1 MKLYIVKKIISIYVF
16 YLNAFNTRDKKTK
29 EIKIA
34 FFNTHDKG
42 GGAARICNQLFET
55 FQNSIMFVKNKRQI
69 SDRIIEFDSDLWNR
83 LGHYARE
90 IERKKGILDFG
101 KIGVLKL
108 LSNINY
114 QNATIIHLHNIH
126 GYYFSIYALEKIA
139 LKKRIIW
146 TLHDEF
152 IMTGHCS
159 SSFNCN
165 KWKIGCGNC
174 PSLNVYPSLKTDT
187 TQINLKEKI
196 STIKKIQPYIVTPSK
211 WLADRVQL
219 QFPFLKNI
227 EVIYN
232 GVDTDVFI
240 PYDKIKTRLE
250 LGLPLEKKIVL
261 FVAEFSTLNP
271 FKGGDIIREIIA
283 NSAFFD
289 VNFITIGGNN
299 ETYYQNHLSYP
310 YISNDIDL
318 AKLYA
323 ACDVLLYPTQADNM
337 PLVVLESMAC
347 GTPVIA
353 SKLGGIP
360 EVIRESNGLLIE
372 DYKNIHAFEDG
383 LHHFLSLSKSKVEE
397 MRKNAIC
404 LIKERFSITQMISA
418 YQRIYQL

>member
-16 YLNAFNTRDKKTK
+16 YLNTFNTRNKKTK

-42 GGAARICNQLFET
+42 GGAARICNQLFDT

-114 QNATIIHLHNIH
+114 QNASIIHLHNIH
-126 GYYFSIYALEKIA
+126 GYYFSIYALEKIV

-196 STIKKIQPYIVTPSK
+196 STIKKIKPYIVTPSK
-211 WLADRVQL
+211 WLADRIQL

-232 GVDTDVFI
+232 GVDNEVFK

-250 LGLPLEKKIVL
+250 LGIPLDKKIVL

-372 DYKNIHAFEDG
+372 DYKNTHAFEDG
-383 LHHFLSLSKSKVEE
+383 LNHFLSLSNSKVEE
-397 MRKNAIC
+397 LRNNAVFT
-404 LIKERFSITQMISA
+404 IKERFTITQMVSA